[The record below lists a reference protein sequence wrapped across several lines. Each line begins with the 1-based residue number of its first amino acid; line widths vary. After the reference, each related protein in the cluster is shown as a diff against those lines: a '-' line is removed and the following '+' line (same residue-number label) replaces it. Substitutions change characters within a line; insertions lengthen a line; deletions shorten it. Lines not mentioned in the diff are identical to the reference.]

1 MWENLIPKIFKKGC
15 EKMIKIKSIKFYNHK
30 IFGNQVFDFTI
41 DGTTPVNNIIFAGE
55 NGSGKTKILEEL
67 NFISGLN
74 FFVNFPIYSN
84 KTHEIRLDISTEG
97 YCDFN
102 NEELLVDEALLICSI
117 DDSNSNSYVIQFF
130 SNGIKIEIV
139 KKKGTADKLVQFK
152 INGLYSN
159 VDINYKPRNNIRGIT
174 NKTLDN
180 DTNSIPEDMAS
191 EIIQLLI
198 DIAIQDSCD
207 VDSWIGQHRGEIVPE
222 NIYHTRLKRFTQAF
236 EKIFGDTLKY
246 KEIKNNSIPIF
257 EKNNNEIEIQS
268 LSSGEKQVIF
278 RGVYL
283 LRNKNSLKGVPVFID
298 EPEISM
304 HPKWEE
310 MIFEYYK
317 NIFSEENIQTSQIF
331 IATHSEHILSNV
343 LNYNDSLVIKIKN
356 NTLNKFYKNGTGV
369 ILPTMTLAEIKYSIF
384 DLYTTDFHTLLY
396 GYIQQNFVS
405 NSVGT
410 LINNPNIF
418 QTDEWLKSQNAPL
431 KNYVYNNTTYKTLP
445 TYIRN
450 CIDHPDNIY
459 SYTKEELIQSIEN
472 MIDIVK

>member
-1 MWENLIPKIFKKGC
+1 
-15 EKMIKIKSIKFYNHK
+15 MIMIKSIKFYDHK

-41 DGTTPVNNIIFAGE
+41 NGTTPVNNIIFAGE

-67 NFISGLN
+67 NFISNLN
-74 FFVNFPIYSN
+74 FYINDPIYSS
-84 KTHEIRLDISTEG
+84 KTHEIRLDISNDG
-97 YCDFN
+97 YCDFE
-102 NEELLVDEALLICSI
+102 NELMLVDEALLTCSI
-117 DDSNSNSYVIQFF
+117 SSSNSNSCNVQFF
-130 SNGIKIEIV
+130 RKGIKIKSI
-139 KKKGTADKLVQFK
+139 KKKGTADRIINFK
-152 INGLYSN
+152 IKGLYSN

-174 NKTLDN
+174 DKTLDN
-180 DTNSIPEDMAS
+180 DTNSTPEDMAS

-207 VDSWIGQHRGEIVPE
+207 VDSWIGQHRGESVPE

-317 NIFSEENIQTSQIF
+317 NIFSEENVQTSQIF
-331 IATHSEHILSNV
+331 IATHSEHVLSNV
-343 LNYNDSLVIKIKN
+343 LNYNDSLVIKIKD
-356 NTLNKFYKNGTGV
+356 NTLNKFYKNGPGV

-396 GYIQQNFVS
+396 GYIQHNFVS
-405 NSVGT
+405 DSAGN
-410 LINNPNIF
+410 LISNPNISK
-418 QTDEWLKSQNAPL
+418 TDEWLKNHNVPL
-431 KNYVYNNTTYKTLP
+431 KKYVHNKTIYETLS

-450 CIDHPDNIY
+450 CIDHPDSTY
-459 SYTKEELIQSIEN
+459 SYTKEELEQSVN
-472 MIDIVK
+472 SMINIVK

>member
-1 MWENLIPKIFKKGC
+1 
-15 EKMIKIKSIKFYNHK
+15 MIKIKSIKFYNHK
-30 IFGNQVFDFTI
+30 IFGNQFFDFTI
-41 DGTTPVNNIIFAGE
+41 NGITPANNIIFAGE
-55 NGSGKTKILEEL
+55 NGSGKTKMLEEL
-67 NFISGLN
+67 NFISNLN
-74 FFVNFPIYSN
+74 FRVNDSIYSN
-84 KTHEIRLDISTEG
+84 KTHEIRLDISTES

-102 NEELLVDEALLICSI
+102 NEELLIDEALLTCSI
-117 DDSNSNSYVIQFF
+117 SSLNFNSYNIQYF
-130 SNGIKIEIV
+130 SNGIKIENV
-139 KKKGTADKLVQFK
+139 KKKESVDKIIRFK

-159 VDINYKPRNNIRGIT
+159 VDINYKPRNDIRGIT

-191 EIIQLLI
+191 ETIQLLI

-207 VDSWIGQHRGEIVPE
+207 VDSWIGQHRGECVPE

-236 EKIFGDTLKY
+236 EKIFGNTLKY

-283 LRNKNSLKGVPVFID
+283 LRNKNSLKGVPIFID

-317 NIFSEENIQTSQIF
+317 NIFSEENAQTAQIF
-331 IATHSEHILSNV
+331 IATHSEHILSNI
-343 LNYNDSLVIKIKN
+343 LNYSDSLVIKIKN
-356 NTLNKFYKNGTGV
+356 NTINKFYKNGPGV

-405 NSVGT
+405 NSAGT
-410 LINNPNIF
+410 LINDPNIS
-418 QTDEWLKSQNAPL
+418 QTDKWLKSQNAPL
-431 KNYVYNNTTYKTLP
+431 KNYIHNNKVYKTLP

-459 SYTKEELIQSIEN
+459 SYTKEELMQSIEN
-472 MIDIVK
+472 MIDIVKKIKI

>member
-1 MWENLIPKIFKKGC
+1 
-15 EKMIKIKSIKFYNHK
+15 MIKIKSVTFYNHK
-30 IFGNQVFDFTI
+30 IFGNQTFDFTI
-41 DGTTPVNNIIFAGE
+41 DGTTPANNIIFAGE

-67 NFISGLN
+67 NFISDLN
-74 FFVNFPIYSN
+74 FYVNHPIYLN
-84 KTHEIRLDISTEG
+84 KTHEIKLEISTEG

-102 NEELLVDEALLICSI
+102 NEALLVDEALLTCSI
-117 DDSNSNSYVIQFF
+117 NDSNSNSYNIQFF
-130 SNGIKIEIV
+130 SKGNKIGTV
-139 KKKGTADKLVQFK
+139 KKKGTFDKLIHFK

-159 VDINYKPRNNIRGIT
+159 VDINYTPRNNIRGIT

-180 DTNSIPEDMAS
+180 ETNSIPDDMAS

-198 DIAIQDSCD
+198 DIAIQDYCD
-207 VDSWIGQHRGEIVPE
+207 VGSWVGQHRNEIVPE
-222 NIYHTRLKRFTQAF
+222 NIYNKRLKRFTQAF
-236 EKIFGDTLKY
+236 EKIFGNTLKY

-268 LSSGEKQVIF
+268 LSSGEKQIIF
-278 RGVYL
+278 RGIYL

-317 NIFSEENIQTSQIF
+317 NIFLEENIQTSQIF
-331 IATHSEHILSNV
+331 IATHSEHVLSNV
-343 LNYNDSLVIKIKN
+343 LNYNDSLVIKIKD
-356 NTLNKFYKNGTGV
+356 NTLNKFYKNGSGI

-405 NSVGT
+405 NNAGT
-410 LINNPNIF
+410 LINNPNIS
-418 QTDEWLKSQNAPL
+418 QTDEWLKRQNVPL
-431 KNYVYNNTTYKTLP
+431 KNYVHNNTTYETLP

-450 CIDHPDNIY
+450 CIDHPDNVY
-459 SYTKEELIQSIEN
+459 SYTKEELIQSTKN
-472 MIDIVK
+472 MIDIIKKSKK

>member
-410 LINNPNIF
+410 LINNPNIY

>member
-1 MWENLIPKIFKKGC
+1 
-15 EKMIKIKSIKFYNHK
+15 MIKIKSIKFYNHK

-74 FFVNFPIYSN
+74 FYVNYPIYSN

-102 NEELLVDEALLICSI
+102 NEELLVDEALLTCSI
-117 DDSNSNSYVIQFF
+117 NDLNSNSYSIQFF

-159 VDINYKPRNNIRGIT
+159 VDINYKPRNNIYGIT

-450 CIDHPDNIY
+450 CIDHPDNVY

>member
-1 MWENLIPKIFKKGC
+1 
-15 EKMIKIKSIKFYNHK
+15 MIKIKSIKFYNHK